1 MISEIAGET
10 LSVEKRLSI
19 ITKLDADSDG
29 GISIA
34 EFYKAMEELPGISS
48 LNDHVVSG
56 LMSAQFTLQV
66 GVLFVHLVL
75 LQSVFMTNGIAHD
88 ALTRST
94 SPSDCSRTTATTCIL
109 MPTCSNLMPKSTLK

>member
-1 MISEIAGET
+1 MISEIAGKT

-66 GVLFVHLVL
+66 GICLCALFW
-75 LQSVFMTNGIAHD
+75 
-88 ALTRST
+88 
-94 SPSDCSRTTATTCIL
+94 PS
-109 MPTCSNLMPKSTLK
+109 